1 MLSNYPNLSTKKIL
15 AVDTSSNVLSVAIC
29 SGTDAIYEVN
39 LDGVPRHSEYL
50 IDLIQD
56 GLRRLKIKKQ
66 DLEFLIWGMGPGSF
80 TGLRIGLSALKG
92 FQLGLKKKAFGGSS
106 LDLIAFG
113 TGLTSGKLAVCV
125 DARRER
131 IYTAIYQFKKGVVK
145 KVLRDSLLSFDELTK
160 KLDPETVMMTGNA
173 LATYGQA
180 IRQKIG
186 KEMLFLE
193 PIFWYPR
200 ALFLI
205 HLYESKRD
213 WLKPL
218 TLKSITPQY
227 LRTSEAKEMFN
238 KSVIAKRRSKQS

>member
-15 AVDTSSNVLSVAIC
+15 AVDTSSNVLSIAIC
-29 SGTDAIYEVN
+29 SGTDAIFEAN
-39 LDGVPRHSEYL
+39 LDGVPRHSEFL
-50 IDLIQD
+50 IDFIQD

-92 FQLGLKKKAFGGSS
+92 FQIGLKKKSLGGSS
-106 LDLIAFG
+106 LDLIALG
-113 TGLTSGKLAVCV
+113 TGLTSGELAVCV

-131 IYTAIYQFKKGVVK
+131 IYTAIYRFKKGAVK
-145 KVLRDSLLSFDELTK
+145 KVLRDSILSFDELTK
-160 KLDPETVMMTGNA
+160 KLSPETVITGNA
-173 LATYGQA
+173 LGTYGQA
-180 IRQKIG
+180 IRQRIG

-205 HLYESKRD
+205 HLYESKHN

-227 LRTSEAKEMFN
+227 LRTSEAEEMFN

>member
-1 MLSNYPNLSTKKIL
+1 MLSNCPNLSDKKIL
-15 AVDTSSNVLSVAIC
+15 AVDTSSNVLSIAIC
-29 SGTDAIYEVN
+29 SGTDAIFEVN
-39 LDGVPRHSEYL
+39 LDGVPRHSEFL
-50 IDLIQD
+50 IDFIQD

-66 DLEFLIWGMGPGSF
+66 DLDFLIWGMGPGSF
-80 TGLRIGLSALKG
+80 TGLRIGLSTLKG
-92 FQLGLKKKAFGGSS
+92 FQIGLKKKSFGGSS
-106 LDLIAFG
+106 LDLIALG
-113 TGLTSGKLAVCV
+113 AGMTSGELAVCV

-131 IYTAIYQFKKGVVK
+131 IYTAIYQFKHGVIK
-145 KVLRDSLLSFDELTK
+145 KVLRDSLLSFDELIK
-160 KLDPETVMMTGNA
+160 KLNPEMVMTGNA
-173 LATYGQA
+173 LAAYGQA
-180 IRQKIG
+180 IRQKKG

-227 LRTSEAKEMFN
+227 LRTSEAEEMFR
-238 KSVIAKRRSKQS
+238 KKK